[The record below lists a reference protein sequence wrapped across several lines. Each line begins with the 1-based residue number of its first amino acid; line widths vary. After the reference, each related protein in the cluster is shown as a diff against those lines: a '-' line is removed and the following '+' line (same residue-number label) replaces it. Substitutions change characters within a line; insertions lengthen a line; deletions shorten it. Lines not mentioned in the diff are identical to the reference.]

1 MGGSVMTDR
10 YGEPDD
16 DVEPVEFTDEPVDEP
31 TSRLTPTARQHLA
44 QARAA
49 LLAARAGDRRSA

>member
-1 MGGSVMTDR
+1 MTDR

-16 DVEPVEFTDEPVDEP
+16 VEEFDEPVDEP
-31 TSRLTPTARQHLA
+31 TTRLSPTAREHLA

-49 LLAARAGDRRSA
+49 LARPSDRRSA